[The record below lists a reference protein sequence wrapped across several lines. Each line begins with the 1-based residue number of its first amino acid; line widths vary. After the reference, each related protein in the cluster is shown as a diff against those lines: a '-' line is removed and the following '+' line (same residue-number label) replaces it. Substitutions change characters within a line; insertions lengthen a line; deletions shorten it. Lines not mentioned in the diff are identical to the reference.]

1 MATKAKSTTPPPA
14 PTPAQ
19 APAIA
24 DLRRAYDDASAALD
38 ESARRL
44 AGIRTLL
51 REAVAAYNDASV
63 CKTTTLRDL
72 TARLRQTD
80 VAGSRQADEL
90 DEAYRASQ
98 PAPPAPRPV
107 QRPPRRSPFAGPFG
121 MDVDEVSADTAPD
134 LSVIRR
140 RS

>member
-1 MATKAKSTTPPPA
+1 MATKAKSTNPA
-14 PTPAQ
+14 PAAAQ
-19 APAIA
+19 APAIT

-44 AGIRTLL
+44 AGIRLLL

-63 CKTTTLRDL
+63 CKATTLRDL

-90 DEAYRASQ
+90 DEAYRAAQ

-107 QRPPRRSPFAGPFG
+107 QRPPARRSPFAGPFG
-121 MDVDEVSADTAPD
+121 MDVDEASADTATD